1 MIKNTAVAHIS
12 SLISERLS
20 AGFTPDAD
28 AMHFACTS
36 YDIQGNNELL
46 RFLGDSSLNDGTFY
60 ELTVFPDDGFRL
72 MVERVIPSS
81 GLDDRSVEEVRESVV
96 SSLKE
101 IRIITPAGNFIID
114 TGGSRYCAS
123 SFIKKLRLDLDISF
137 TGEASSS
144 PSPDFYY
151 TARALLR
158 KRGFIA
164 SGDRGTFMNI
174 LMNSLPGFE
183 SQRENMLKLA
193 DRAVSLL
200 DGYGEKALDVLAA
213 KKYYYET
220 VISDS
225 EEFSAM
231 LKTYSM
237 EFLMTK
243 KIQPP
248 PVSVDEALESIR
260 IIDRLTSIV
269 YNMIIPLSDIST
281 QVKFSGDDPIP
292 DIFR

>member
-1 MIKNTAVAHIS
+1 
-12 SLISERLS
+12 LYR
-20 AGFTPDAD
+20 
-28 AMHFACTS
+28 TS
-36 YDIQGNNELL
+36 YGIQGDAELL
-46 RFLGDSSLNDGTFY
+46 QFLADSSLNDGTFY
-60 ELTVFPDDGFRL
+60 EVTVFPDDGFRL
-72 MVERVIPSS
+72 LVERVIPSS
-81 GLDDRSVEEVRESVV
+81 GIDGRSVEEVLESVL
-96 SSLKE
+96 SSLRG
-101 IRIITPAGNFIID
+101 ILIITTAGNFIID
-114 TGGSRYCAS
+114 AGGSRYCAS
-123 SFIKKLRLDLDISF
+123 SFIKKLRLGADISYA
-137 TGEASSS
+137 GEAASS

-164 SGDRGTFMNI
+164 SGDRGIFMNI
-174 LMNSLPGFE
+174 LVNSLPKFE
-183 SQRENMLKLA
+183 SRREDMLKLA

-248 PVSVDEALESIR
+248 PVSADDAIESIR

-269 YNMIIPLSDIST
+269 YNMIIPLSGIST
-281 QVKFSGDDPIP
+281 QVKFSGEDPVT